1 MEFFYSA
8 EFEFELSNC
17 HESIMAPSLEQ
28 LTARFESVCGK
39 IQDSIVVIESQMVR
53 QQEIT
58 FNINREIYSLGS
70 MDISGTEDMVG
81 RYINVLEEYKKMI
94 SYEKSRRRL
103 DSQIKNADEIITFKE
118 DLKKKRRAKRTQTL
132 PYKKKELTKTV

>member
-1 MEFFYSA
+1 
-8 EFEFELSNC
+8 
-17 HESIMAPSLEQ
+17 MAPSLEQ

-39 IQDSIVVIESQMVR
+39 IQDSIMVIESQMGR

-118 DLKKKRRAKRTQTL
+118 DLKKKRRAKRTQTV
-132 PYKKKELTKTV
+132 PQKEGTH